1 VPGVT
6 FDAQEQSVYGGAPGE
21 YYLLAMG
28 AATWYLTSGDIAVTI
43 DGHTYTP
50 AQISREQIEYSGEE
64 WSGNLEITLPATH
77 AIAVLL
83 DGPAPLIPLTLTLFR
98 KHRTDA
104 AIQRFGPS
112 ECVGATF
119 KGALAKLTFAPI
131 SRVLKRLVPS
141 IVFQNQCPL
150 ALYGTRCGIDRDAVS
165 GGTPLYN
172 VTATITAVDGKTLSA
187 AAFATKGDGWF
198 LNGYVELA
206 SLERRFVVGHVGT
219 LITLMYPFPA
229 AAVVVDDE
237 VLAYAGCDRTE
248 PTCISKFNNLDHHLG
263 YCRIPYRNP
272 FAKGTA

>member
-1 VPGVT
+1 MT

-21 YYLLAMG
+21 FYLLAMG
-28 AATWYLTSGDIAVTI
+28 ATTWYLASGDIAATI
-43 DGHTYTP
+43 DGHTYLP

-64 WSGNLEITLPATH
+64 WSGNLEITLPKTH

-83 DGPAPLIPLTLTLFR
+83 DGPAPLIPLTLTAFR

-104 AIQRFGPS
+104 AVVQFFGPA
-112 ECVGATF
+112 ECVGTNY
-119 KGALAKLTFAPI
+119 KGALATLTFAPV

-150 ALYGTRCGIDRDAVS
+150 ALYGTRCGIDRDALS

-172 VTATITAVDGKTLSA
+172 VTATLTAVSGKTLSA

-206 SLERRFVVGHVGT
+206 SLERRFIVGHVGT
-219 LITLMYPFPA
+219 LITLMYAFAPA
-229 AAVVVDDE
+229 AVAVDDE

-248 PTCISKFNNLDHHLG
+248 ATCNSKFDNLDRHLG

-272 FAKGTA
+272 FEKGTI